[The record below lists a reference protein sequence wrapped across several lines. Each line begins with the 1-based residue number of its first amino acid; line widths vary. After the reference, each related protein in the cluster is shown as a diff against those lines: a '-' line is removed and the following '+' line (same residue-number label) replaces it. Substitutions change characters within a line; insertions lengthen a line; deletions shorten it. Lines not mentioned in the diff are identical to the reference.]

1 MLAQT
6 QEKSRKTRQGSLETK
21 GEIRDDAH
29 GGWIND
35 REMACRAWLR
45 MTPQTQ
51 NFNYGRKYLS
61 ATFGPNIFR
70 FL

>member
-6 QEKSRKTRQGSLETK
+6 QEKSRKTRQDSLETK

-29 GGWIND
+29 RGWIND
-35 REMACRAWLR
+35 GEMACRAWLR

-51 NFNYGRKYLS
+51 IFNYGRKYLS
-61 ATFGPNIFR
+61 ATFGPIIFR